1 MRSTGSP
8 VLQNA
13 TSADIFSTLG
23 MLDPITRLNKRKP
36 HSAFP
41 VVHETKCYGYAAGCE
56 IPSEEQELLMTLDSI
71 HSGFAADVRYP
82 LEEQELLIP

>member
-1 MRSTGSP
+1 
-8 VLQNA
+8 
-13 TSADIFSTLG
+13 

-82 LEEQELLIP
+82 LEEQDLLMTLDSIHSGFAAGCEIPS

>member
-1 MRSTGSP
+1 

-56 IPSEEQELLMTLDSI
+56 IPS
-71 HSGFAADVRYP
+71 
-82 LEEQELLIP
+82 